1 MPTNQRKNARKERSR
16 KNEAK
21 TRKIIWAVLIF
32 VIIVLII
39 MRVCEIDFASLKNRF
54 TDANGNFTL
63 SLVTDEN
70 EYPLSID
77 SSKDV
82 SVNVVSDKLN
92 VLTDVSYSVYNPATA
107 KKLYSFNHGYANP
120 ILKCAGTYNCLYD
133 QGSYRLRLD
142 TNKENVY
149 ETTAKKPILAA
160 DVSKKGVVIYATR
173 GDKTKSKLFV
183 YDKSLKKKAE
193 IDVNDGY
200 IVSVAIDPS
209 GKKLAYAVVNSKN
222 ATFTTTV
229 FTQYVSDE
237 KSTASFS
244 YPNTSVLSLKFAN
257 SSDLYFVGTDTVS
270 VISSLK
276 NKTDVH
282 KNGSIS
288 TLSYCYT
295 DDNELVVAYSDYENA
310 SNGKVEYIRPSG
322 NVKTMIKLDKKA
334 KYISSSSNEICVLY
348 NDGVDVFSLT
358 KGERNESYKCDD
370 SVTSVHKLS
379 SRVYASHQ
387 KVIDLLD
394 KQ

>member
-173 GDKTKSKLFV
+173 GDKTKSKLYV

-270 VISSLK
+270 VISIAEK
-276 NKTDVH
+276 
-282 KNGSIS
+282 
-288 TLSYCYT
+288 
-295 DDNELVVAYSDYENA
+295 
-310 SNGKVEYIRPSG
+310 
-322 NVKTMIKLDKKA
+322 
-334 KYISSSSNEICVLY
+334 
-348 NDGVDVFSLT
+348 
-358 KGERNESYKCDD
+358 
-370 SVTSVHKLS
+370 
-379 SRVYASHQ
+379 
-387 KVIDLLD
+387 
-394 KQ
+394 